1 MKFPCYVDLLLPLP
15 IPGIFTYAVN
25 QELATVVK
33 RGARVSVQFGKRN
46 IYTGL
51 VVKVHDQRPVA
62 YDVKEIAGLI
72 DREPVVLESQI
83 RLWEWISE
91 YYMCTPGEVFKAAL
105 PARLKPGIRA
115 RKKETGEPSLS
126 RLSELNISQLQ
137 AFQEI
142 KDAFASTDVVLL
154 HGITSSGKTEIY
166 IHLIQEALENGKQ
179 VLYLLPEIALTTQ
192 IITRLRAVFG
202 SCIAVYHSRSTD
214 SERVRTWNRLLQP
227 AEETENAI
235 QIILGVRSSVF
246 LPFRNL
252 GLVII
257 DEEHENTY
265 KQFDPAPR
273 YHARDTALMLARQQG
288 ASVLLGTATP
298 SVESYHNC
306 MTGKYKLVKLN
317 ERFLNLELPE
327 ITVVNTRE
335 LRRRKQMQS
344 HFSPVLLSNI
354 DIALK
359 NGEQVILFQNRRGFS
374 LFLECENCGE
384 VPRCRHC
391 DVSLTYHKSS
401 NRLNCHY
408 CGYQTIVPSTCPSCG
423 HNKLQ
428 MKGFGTEKI
437 EEEIALFF
445 PSAKV
450 ERLDL
455 DNTRS
460 RKSFE
465 KLIARFEMKESDI
478 LVGTQM
484 VSKGLDFDNVKLVGI
499 MNADTMLNFP
509 DFRAYERSF
518 QLMSQ
523 VSGRAG
529 RKNSRGSV
537 IIQTSDHN
545 HPVIR
550 QVVANDYVAMYN
562 EQLEERRKFRYP
574 PFCRMV
580 EIILKHRDRDILD
593 QAATFLA
600 FLLRKSI
607 HEKIMGPEYP
617 LVSRTH
623 NLYLKNMLVKI
634 ENGKTLSGVKL
645 QIINGIKEMLLKPEF
660 RSVQYTLDVDPY

>member
-1 MKFPCYVDLLLPLP
+1 MPTGIYIDLLLPLP
-15 IPGIFTYAVN
+15 IPGIFTYTVN
-25 QELATVVK
+25 QEQAAVVK
-33 RGARVSVQFGKRN
+33 RGIRASVQFGKRK

-51 VVKVHDQRPVA
+51 VVKVHDQRPKA
-62 YDVKEIAGLI
+62 YEVKEIAGLI

-91 YYMCTPGEVFKAAL
+91 YYMCTTGEVFKAAL
-105 PARLKPGIRA
+105 PASLKPTIRS
-115 RKKETGEPSLS
+115 RKKAASEPSIS

-142 KDAFASTDVVLL
+142 KDAFAGNDVVLL

-166 IHLIQEALENGKQ
+166 IHLIQEALETGKQ

-192 IITRLRAVFG
+192 IISRLRAVFG
-202 SCIAVYHSRSTD
+202 SLIAVYHSRSTD
-214 SERVRTWNRLLQP
+214 SDRVRTWNRLLQP
-227 AEETENAI
+227 AEETESAI

-335 LRRRKQMQS
+335 LSRRKKMQS
-344 HFSPVLLSNI
+344 HFSPVLLSSIEN
-354 DIALK
+354 ALK
-359 NGEQVILFQNRRGFS
+359 NGEQIILFQNRRGFS

-391 DVSLTYHKSS
+391 DVSLTYHKSR

-408 CGYQTIVPSTCPSCG
+408 CGYQTVVPSTCPLCG

-445 PSAKV
+445 PFAKV

-455 DNTRS
+455 DNTRG

-465 KLIARFEMKESDI
+465 KLITRFEMKESDI

-550 QVVANDYVAMYN
+550 QVVENDYVAMYK

-580 EIILKHRDRDILD
+580 EIILKHRDRGILD
-593 QAATFLA
+593 QAAGFLA
-600 FLLRKSI
+600 SMLRKSI
-607 HEKIMGPEYP
+607 SEKIMGPEYP

-623 NLYLKNMLVKI
+623 NLYLKSMLVKI
-634 ENGKTLSGVKL
+634 ENGKTLSDVKL

>member
-15 IPGIFTYAVN
+15 IPGVFTYAVN
-25 QELATVVK
+25 EEQAAVVK
-33 RGARVSVQFGKRN
+33 RGVRASIQFGKRK

-51 VVKVHDQRPVA
+51 VVKVHEQRPQA

-105 PARLKPGIRA
+105 PARLKPGIRS
-115 RKKETGEPSLS
+115 RKKAAGEQSLS
-126 RLSELNISQLQ
+126 RLSDLNISQLQ

-142 KDAFASTDVVLL
+142 KDAFTSTDVVLL

-166 IHLIQEALENGKQ
+166 IHLIQEALETGKQ

-202 SCIAVYHSRSTD
+202 SLIAVYHSRSTD
-214 SERVRTWNRLLQP
+214 SERIRTWNRLLQP
-227 AEETENAI
+227 AEETESAI

-359 NGEQVILFQNRRGFS
+359 NGEQIILFQNRRGFS

-408 CGYQTIVPSTCPSCG
+408 CGYQTVVPSTCSSCG

-465 KLIARFEMKESDI
+465 KLITRFEMKESDI

-550 QVVANDYVAMYN
+550 QVVENDYVSMYT

-593 QAATFLA
+593 QAAGFLA
-600 FLLRKSI
+600 SMLRKSI
-607 HEKIMGPEYP
+607 QEKIMGPEYP
-617 LVSRTH
+617 LVSRIH
-623 NLYLKNMLVKI
+623 NLHLKSMLVKI
-634 ENGKTLSGVKL
+634 ENGKTLSVVKL
-645 QIINGIKEMLLKPEF
+645 QIINGIKEMQIKPEF

>member
-25 QELATVVK
+25 KELATVVK
-33 RGARVSVQFGKRN
+33 RGARVSVQFGKRK

-51 VVKVHDQRPVA
+51 VVKVHDQRPVT

-105 PARLKPGIRA
+105 PARLKPGIHS
-115 RKKETGEPSLS
+115 RKKEAGEQSLS
-126 RLSELNISQLQ
+126 RLSDLNISQLQ

-166 IHLIQEALENGKQ
+166 IHLIQEALETGKQ

-202 SCIAVYHSRSTD
+202 SLIAVYHSRSTD

-227 AEETENAI
+227 AEETESAI

-374 LFLECENCGE
+374 LFLECENCSE

-408 CGYQTIVPSTCPSCG
+408 CGYQTLVPSTCPSCG
-423 HNKLQ
+423 HNKMQ

-550 QVVANDYVAMYN
+550 QVVENDYVAMYN

-593 QAATFLA
+593 QAATFLVSM
-600 FLLRKSI
+600 LRKSI

-623 NLYLKNMLVKI
+623 NLYLKSMLVKI

-645 QIINGIKEMLLKPEF
+645 QIINGIKEMLLKPEY